1 MSEPVTQGQPLA
13 AVRAYF
19 ESGITLPYAFRA
31 RQLQLLKEAVLKYE
45 DGIAAALHADLGKSR
60 EEAYAA
66 ETGLVLSAIRQARKN
81 LRKWMK
87 PQTVKTDLVNFPS
100 SSRIYRDPL
109 GVVFII
115 APWNYPFQLLLI
127 PLVGA
132 IAGGNGVVL
141 KPSELAPATAAI
153 VENIIREIYPPEYV
167 RVLQGE
173 GAAVVPAA
181 IASFRFDHIFYTG
194 SGAVGKAVYQQ
205 AAKDMV
211 PVTLE
216 LGGKSPAV
224 VEADADLRV
233 AARRIALGKFLNA
246 GQTCV
251 APDYLLVHESVRE
264 RFTIIL
270 GETLVA
276 FFGEDPR
283 ESPSYGKII
292 NTHRFDILAAYLS
305 EGRVLFGGSADRVD
319 RYIAPTLIEGV
330 SLDSPLMTQE
340 IFGPILPLFGF
351 GTDGEALAII
361 KRNPDPLAFYV
372 FTSNKGKGRGWVKKI
387 NFGGGSINNASLH
400 FTNPHLPFGGVGASG
415 IGAYHGKYTFD
426 TFTHAKPVMR
436 TPVWFDPGIRYPPFQ
451 GKLKWIKRLI
461 R

>member
-1 MSEPVTQGQPLA
+1 M
-13 AVRAYF
+13 RAYF
-19 ESGITLPYAFRA
+19 ESGITLPYAFRV
-31 RQLQLLKEAVLKYE
+31 RQLQLLKEAVIKYE
-45 DGIAAALHADLGKSR
+45 DRIAAALHTDLGKSP

-66 ETGLVLSAIRQARKN
+66 ETGLVLSAIRQAGKN

-87 PQTVKTDLVNFPS
+87 PQRAKTDLVNLTS

-141 KPSELAPATAAI
+141 KPSELAPATAEM
-153 VENIIREIYPPEYV
+153 VQNLIREIYPPEYI

-173 GAAVVPAA
+173 GAVVVPAA

-194 SGAVGKAVYQQ
+194 SAAVGKAVYQQ
-205 AAKDMV
+205 AAKDLV

-224 VEADADLRV
+224 VEADADLRI
-233 AARRIALGKFLNA
+233 AARRIVLGKFLNA

-251 APDYLLVHESVRE
+251 APDYLLVHESIRE
-264 RFTIIL
+264 QFSNIL
-270 GETLVA
+270 GETLTA
-276 FFGEDPR
+276 FFGEDPK
-283 ESPSYGKII
+283 ESPSYGRII

-305 EGRVLFGGSADRVD
+305 EGRVLFGGRADRAE

-330 SLDSPLMTQE
+330 SLDSPLMAQE

-351 GTDGEALAII
+351 RTDDEALAII
-361 KRNPDPLAFYV
+361 KKNPDPLAFYI
-372 FTSNKGKGRGWVKKI
+372 FTSHKGKGMRWVKKI
-387 NFGGGSINNASLH
+387 NFGGGCINNAGLH
-400 FTNPHLPFGGVGASG
+400 FTNPYLPFGGVGASG

-426 TFTHAKPVMR
+426 IFTHPKPVMR
-436 TPVWFDPGIRYPPFQ
+436 TPVWFDPGIKYPPYQ